1 MASILAGYKNII
13 WNIRYSNFELGKAK
27 LMTILIIKLLS
38 KLSYFIPRKIVI
50 VSKKA
55 KYIYEKEGYD
65 KKINIYSKWL

>member
-38 KLSYFIPRKIVI
+38 KLSYFIPRKIII

-55 KYIYEKEGYD
+55 KNIYEKEGYD
-65 KKINIYSKWL
+65 KKN